1 MGRVFNFSPGP
12 AMLPLPVLERVQHE
26 LLDWE
31 GRGVSV
37 LEVSHRGAPFMQE
50 VAASLKQ
57 RLRTLIAVP
66 DTHEILFFAGGATGQ
81 FSAIPMNLSANQQ
94 PAYVVSGNWSRKAF
108 GEAQRLSGALA
119 VTDNADLHG
128 RSLAPMNDWALPEE
142 ASYLYYTDNETVNGL
157 LISSTP
163 DVSYPIVCDMTSSL
177 LTEPLDV
184 SRYGL
189 IMASAQKNIGPAGLT
204 VVIMRRDL
212 CERVEMAQTPMTMSY
227 AKALKAD
234 SLGNTPCTFAW
245 YVADLVCEW
254 VESEGGVAVMEQ
266 RKLERSTILYDYID
280 SSDFYACHVDP
291 SMRSTIN
298 VVFEL
303 RDKSLQQQFLD
314 QATQAGLHALKGHRA
329 VGGCRASMYNAM
341 PVEGAHAL
349 IDFMDAFAKKN
360 G

>member
-1 MGRVFNFSPGP
+1 MDRVFNFSPGP
-12 AMLPLPVLERVQHE
+12 AMLPLPVLERVQQE
-26 LLDWE
+26 LLDWQ

-37 LEVSHRGAPFMQE
+37 LEVSHRGAPFMEE
-50 VAASLKQ
+50 VATSLKQ
-57 RLRTLIAVP
+57 RLRMLLAVP
-66 DTHEILFFAGGATGQ
+66 DTHEILFFASGATGQ
-81 FSAIPMNLSANQQ
+81 FSSIPMNLAAQQQ

-108 GEAQRLSGALA
+108 GEAQHLRGALA
-119 VTDNADLHG
+119 VTDNADLQG
-128 RSLAPMNDWALPEE
+128 RSLAPMSDWALPEE
-142 ASYLYYTDNETVNGL
+142 AAYLYYTDNETVNGL
-157 LISSTP
+157 LIPEAP
-163 DVSYPIVCDMTSSL
+163 DVPYPVVCDMTSSL

-204 VVIMRRDL
+204 VVIVRRDL

-227 AKALKAD
+227 ATALKAD

-245 YVADLVCEW
+245 YVANLVCEW
-254 VESEGGVAVMEQ
+254 VENEGGVAAMEQ

-280 SSDFYACHVDP
+280 SSDFYVCHIAP

-303 RDKSLQQQFLD
+303 RDESLQQQFLD
-314 QATQAGLHALKGHRA
+314 EATQAGLHALKGHRS

-341 PVEGAHAL
+341 PIEAAHAL
-349 IDFMDAFAKKN
+349 VSFMEDFAVKN
-360 G
+360 N